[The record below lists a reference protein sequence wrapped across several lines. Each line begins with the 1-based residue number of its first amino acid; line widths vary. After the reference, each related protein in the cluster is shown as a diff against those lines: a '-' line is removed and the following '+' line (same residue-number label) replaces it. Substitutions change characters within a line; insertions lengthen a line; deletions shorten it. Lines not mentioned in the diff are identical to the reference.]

1 MNNLEQTL
9 SIIKPDAV
17 ERNLENEI
25 KQMFKE
31 KGFQVIKEKK
41 IQIEKFE
48 AENFYKVHETKPFY
62 NDLCSYL
69 SSGPIV
75 VMVLEKEN
83 AVVANRELMGA
94 TNPKDAED
102 GTIRK
107 KYGISIDKNSVHGS
121 DSVENAKIEINF
133 FDKIFIKPARQIIL
147 ILSILNF
154 LINWFSA

>member
-1 MNNLEQTL
+1 MSNIEQTL

-25 KQMFKE
+25 KNIFKE
-31 KGFQVIKEKK
+31 NKFIINKEKK
-41 IQIEKFE
+41 VQISKSEAEKF
-48 AENFYKVHETKPFY
+48 YKIHETKPFY
-62 NDLCSYL
+62 NDLCNYL

-83 AVVANRELMGA
+83 AVLENRNLMGA
-94 TNPKDAED
+94 TNPKEAAA

-121 DSVENAKIEINF
+121 DSVENAKIEIDF
-133 FDKIFIKPARQIIL
+133 FFKD
-147 ILSILNF
+147 
-154 LINWFSA
+154 